1 MNAPLN
7 HVAIIMDGNGRW
19 AARRGR
25 PRWMGHVKG
34 AQVVRDVVAH
44 CARRGVRQL
53 TLYAFS
59 SDNWKRPEA
68 EVRTLF
74 ELFVTQLRRQLPSL
88 QRNGIRLSVVGRRD
102 RLPSELL
109 ASIAMGE
116 RETAGGQR
124 MHLRVAID
132 YSSREAMATALAV
145 APRDFG
151 VPQAGTI
158 LPPVDLLLRTGG
170 ERRLSDFLLW
180 ECAYAELAF
189 LDVAFPDLRPTHLDA
204 AFDDFAQRER
214 RFGGIHLHQEG
225 A

>member
-1 MNAPLN
+1 MSIP

-44 CARRGVRQL
+44 CAQQGVGQL

-59 SDNWKRPEA
+59 SDNWKRPET

-74 ELFVTQLRRQLPSL
+74 ELFTTHLHRQLASL
-88 QRNGIRLSVVGRRD
+88 KRNGIRLSVIGRRD
-102 RLPSELL
+102 RLPVELL
-109 ASIAMGE
+109 AAIDLGE
-116 RETAGGQR
+116 RETANGRR

-132 YSSREAMATALAV
+132 YSSRVAMTQSLAV
-145 APRDFG
+145 AS
-151 VPQAGTI
+151 VATASAGSI
-158 LPPVDLLLRTGG
+158 LPPVDLLIRTGG

-189 LDVAFPDLRPTHLDA
+189 LDVAFPDLTRSHLDD
-204 AFDDFAQRER
+204 AFADFAARER
-214 RFGGIHLHQEG
+214 RFGGVQLQEG

>member
-1 MNAPLN
+1 MSTPIG

-44 CARRGVRQL
+44 SARCGVRQL

-74 ELFVTQLRRQLPSL
+74 ELFVTQLHRQLASL
-88 QRNGIRLSVVGRRD
+88 KRNGIRLSVIGRRD
-102 RLPSELL
+102 RLPHELV
-109 ASIAMGE
+109 AAIETGE

-132 YSSREAMATALAV
+132 YSSRAAMTEAL
-145 APRDFG
+145 
-151 VPQAGTI
+151 
-158 LPPVDLLLRTGG
+158 
-170 ERRLSDFLLW
+170 E
-180 ECAYAELAF
+180 
-189 LDVAFPDLRPTHLDA
+189 
-204 AFDDFAQRER
+204 
-214 RFGGIHLHQEG
+214 
-225 A
+225 